1 MWVKCAVMWKQA
13 GVGALNVTVL
23 EPSAGKQGA
32 KRHTHTLTAGHV
44 RGGQSGDTAPP
55 HFYDLWVQGKRTPHV

>member
-1 MWVKCAVMWKQA
+1 MCSNVEGRQA

-23 EPSAGKQGA
+23 EPAGKQG
-32 KRHTHTLTAGHV
+32 KKTIHTHTLTAGHV

-55 HFYDLWVQGKRTPHV
+55 HFYDLWVQGTRTPHV